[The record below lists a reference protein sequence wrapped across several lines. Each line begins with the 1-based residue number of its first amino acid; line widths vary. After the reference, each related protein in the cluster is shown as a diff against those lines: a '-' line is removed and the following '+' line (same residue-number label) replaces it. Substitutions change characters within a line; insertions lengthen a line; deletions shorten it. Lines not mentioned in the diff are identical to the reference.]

1 MAIETMT
8 VSHLKQ
14 IKNNV
19 IGNPSVKLQCAR
31 DEVFIQMLVECLNR
45 EPVADEPQGSK
56 DDIRIEAAHIITSIS
71 YGSEDALGSLLRA
84 DVHRVLL
91 FAIAKIQP
99 TDSTSLR
106 AAFARALRA
115 ITVAVAETVGPSQWG
130 LRADSSAI
138 RNEAKVTLDFLFR
151 IESLD
156 IYLPLLVDPSIQTS
170 TSIALLLGS
179 ALRTAEHRTAVA
191 EWLPVADRA
200 REIKTKRGWEKT
212 STNSSSLYRHGG
224 WAARNLSSLLLTS
237 KDYKYQEGL
246 LLALAALCKD
256 NATVAVA
263 LTKPIAEK
271 DATLLH
277 ILSLSKSRIPEVQ
290 LAACLCAIHIIR
302 SSASHSAP
310 VDDYSARTI
319 LSVVNRMIATPPTD
333 TVQNRCKACF
343 ILYYLVTD
351 EAILC
356 HIAWERGS
364 LRRLAALVQSI
375 TPQDLNEREEEEPE
389 SVSALRE
396 AALTAIAAIS
406 MFDNDIRRSLTD
418 DLKLLPTIHVSLSHR
433 HVGVRYAACQC
444 IRALSRAVAV
454 LRTNLVD
461 SGLGMVVFQVFKKED
476 EDRRVLSAALSAVCN
491 IVNEFS
497 PLRPVYLK
505 EGLLPRLIQF
515 LGSGDPTLRLSAL
528 WAIKNLLRKTSL
540 GIKKDV
546 MNQIGWPQLSRLLID
561 PAEGIQEQ
569 AFNIVRNLAE
579 DEDAIDMVFEGLG
592 THILLERLVET
603 LESRD
608 EDVVLQAASLL
619 ANLANGSDVQQELIL
634 SCPKILVSLKVC
646 LAESK
651 PEIRRPAV
659 GCILELARRSSKGRK
674 EMVENG
680 ILSTLRHICEWSG
693 GGLTMSHAHT
703 SSAIEEEKDIIEHAR
718 LALDWL
724 EHSP

>member
-1 MAIETMT
+1 MTIETMT
-8 VSHLKQ
+8 VSNLKQ

-31 DEVFIQMLVECLNR
+31 DEVFIQMLVECLSR

-91 FAIAKIQP
+91 LAIANIQP

-138 RNEAKVTLDFLFR
+138 RNEAKVTLDSLFH
-151 IESLD
+151 INSLD
-156 IYLPLLVDPSIQTS
+156 IYLPLLVDPSVQTS

-191 EWLPVADRA
+191 EWLPIADRA
-200 REIKTKRGWEKT
+200 REVKTKRGWEKT
-212 STNSSSLYRHGG
+212 STNSSSLHRHGG

-237 KDYKYQEGL
+237 KDYKYQESL

-271 DATLLH
+271 DALLLH
-277 ILSLSKSRIPEVQ
+277 ILSLSKSRVPEVQ

-343 ILYYLVTD
+343 VLYYLVTD

-433 HVGVRYAACQC
+433 HVGVRYAAY
-444 IRALSRAVAV
+444 
-454 LRTNLVD
+454 

-497 PLRPVYLK
+497 PLRPVYLDQ
-505 EGLLPRLIQF
+505 GLLPRLIQL

-540 GIKKDV
+540 EIKKEV

-579 DEDAIDMVFEGLG
+579 DEEAIDMVFEGLG
-592 THILLERLVET
+592 THILLERLVKT

-619 ANLANGSDVQQELIL
+619 ANLANGSDVQQDLIL
-634 SCPKILVSLKVC
+634 SCPKILVSLKAC

-674 EMVENG
+674 EMVETG

-718 LALDWL
+718 LALNWL
-724 EHSP
+724 EYGP